1 MAYQR
6 HRMLPLAVV
15 VAVGV
20 ATAVAVSTQASTA
33 APDEAESASMMVH
46 SADPSF
52 STSEKERLRDICG
65 LGAPSGQYR
74 STVMCDSAEAGDP
87 QVRAIIDRPRSF
99 AGSLD
104 PSVPVATDI
113 MPSVNRSVL
122 ASIISANTR
131 VSEGEVKKVLDELD
145 RVNAKN
151 AERARR
157 RNEK

>member
-1 MAYQR
+1 
-6 HRMLPLAVV
+6 MLPLAV
-15 VAVGV
+15 
-20 ATAVAVSTQASTA
+20 AVAGCTEASTRAAA
-33 APDEAESASMMVH
+33 APDEAASASLMVH

-52 STSEKERLRDICG
+52 STSEKERLREICG

-74 STVMCDSAEAGDP
+74 STILCDSAEAADP
-87 QVRAIIDRPRSF
+87 QVRTIIDRPRSF

-104 PSVPVATDI
+104 PSVPVASEI

-122 ASIISANTR
+122 ASIVSTNTG

-151 AERARR
+151 AERARS